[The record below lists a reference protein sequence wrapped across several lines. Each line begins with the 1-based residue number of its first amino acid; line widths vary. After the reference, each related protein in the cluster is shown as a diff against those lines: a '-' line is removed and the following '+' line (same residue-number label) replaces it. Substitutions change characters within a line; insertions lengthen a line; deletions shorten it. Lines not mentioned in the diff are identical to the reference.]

1 MDGLNRVMLI
11 GNLGFDPELRGAG
24 GDRSALKLRIATTE
38 SYWDKR
44 DNTRKETTSWHNA
57 VVFGRR
63 GEALLPLLRKG
74 SRIYV
79 EGKLRTSSYDK
90 DGQKVWTTS
99 VVVDKLLFMGPRPQ
113 SGEFD
118 DDSVERSQRQQRQ
131 QSIPSGGAARGF
143 AEQPRDGGDDFD
155 TGFGGFSDADD
166 DIPF

>member
-24 GDRSALKLRIATTE
+24 GERSALKLRIATTE
-38 SYWDKR
+38 SYFDKR

-63 GEALLPLLRKG
+63 GEALHALLRKG

-79 EGKLRTSSYDK
+79 EGKLETSSYDK
-90 DGQKVWTTS
+90 DGVKMYATS
-99 VVVDKLLFMGPRPQ
+99 VVVNKLIFMGPRPR

-118 DDSVERSQRQQRQ
+118 DDSVDRQRRQ
-131 QSIPSGGAARGF
+131 QSLPARGSSGSDHEDF
-143 AEQPRDGGDDFD
+143 GGGDY
-155 TGFGGFSDADD
+155 SDGYNGADD

>member
-38 SYWDKR
+38 SYFDKR

-63 GEALLPLLRKG
+63 GEGLLPLLRKG

-79 EGKLRTSSYDK
+79 EGKLQTSSYDK
-90 DGQKVWTTS
+90 DGQKIWTTS
-99 VVVDKLLFMGPRPQ
+99 VVVDKLIFMDGGRGASRQ
-113 SGEFD
+113 EREFASGAGD
-118 DDSVERSQRQQRQ
+118 PAPPRQQEFPR
-131 QSIPSGGAARGF
+131 ARGSSGSDHEDF
-143 AEQPRDGGDDFD
+143 GGGDY
-155 TGFGGFSDADD
+155 SDGYNGADD